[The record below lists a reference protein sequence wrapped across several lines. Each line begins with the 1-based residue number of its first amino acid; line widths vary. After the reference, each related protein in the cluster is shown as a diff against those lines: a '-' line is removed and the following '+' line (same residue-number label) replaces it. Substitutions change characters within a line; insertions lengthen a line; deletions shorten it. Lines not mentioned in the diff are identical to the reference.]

1 MAAKLELTVSQLNEY
16 VRRMFQMDPMLR
28 AIELKGEI
36 SNLKFHQSGALF
48 FTMKDENAAISCV
61 MYADEAENLQAM
73 PFEGMRATAS
83 GSVALYARG
92 GQYQFVVKQLH
103 AQGVGVLYERLQML
117 KEKLGREGLFA
128 PERKRALPRYP
139 DTVGVVSSPTG
150 AVIHDILNVSLR
162 RNPNAHILLCPVR
175 VQGVGADEEV
185 AAGIRMLERLE
196 HVSVII
202 VARGGGSMED
212 LWTFNEESV
221 VRAVAMCKKPVV
233 SAVGH
238 ETDVTLC
245 DLAADLRV
253 PTPSAAADD
262 VAASVEAMRESL
274 KEGAEACV
282 EARRNALILAQTKLN
297 ANRPDLRVVRQ
308 AERLEAQTQ
317 TLLRA
322 MREQIQKRQG
332 ALDARQAA
340 LELLSPYAALK
351 RGYAIVQK
359 EGGAVAKAALLRTG
373 DEVSIR
379 FADGVIRARVWRKSM
394 ARKQTFEA
402 GMSELEALTE
412 RLAEGDMTLD
422 ETIKT
427 YEKGMAL
434 AAHLKQ
440 QLADCSRRIEQIDP
454 ETAEITP
461 LEEKNNGLS

>member
-92 GQYQFVVKQLH
+92 GQYQFVVKRLH

-162 RNPNAHILLCPVR
+162 RNLLCPVR

-253 PTPSAAADD
+253 PTPSAAAECVTPIWDD

-274 KEGAEACV
+274 KKSAEACV
-282 EARRNALILAQTKLN
+282 EARRNALILAQTK
-297 ANRPDLRVVRQ
+297 
-308 AERLEAQTQ
+308 RLEAQTQ

-322 MREQIQKRQG
+322 MREQMQKRQG

-379 FADGVIRARVWRKSM
+379 FADGVIH
-394 ARKQTFEA
+394 
-402 GMSELEALTE
+402 
-412 RLAEGDMTLD
+412 AEVLSKEESHGE
-422 ETIKT
+422 ET
-427 YEKGMAL
+427 
-434 AAHLKQ
+434 
-440 QLADCSRRIEQIDP
+440 DV
-454 ETAEITP
+454 
-461 LEEKNNGLS
+461 